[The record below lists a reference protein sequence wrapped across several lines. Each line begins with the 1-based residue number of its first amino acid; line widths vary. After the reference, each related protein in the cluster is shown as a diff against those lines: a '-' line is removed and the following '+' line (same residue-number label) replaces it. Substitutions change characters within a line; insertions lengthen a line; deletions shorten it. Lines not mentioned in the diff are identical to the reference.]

1 MSIDAKVT
9 FLSRVEN
16 EIGKIL
22 TVDET
27 NIIISLMTHEMDSFV
42 VEHGNCKSVE
52 KDECLNAYLEAK
64 KIEGRSP
71 RTIERYDRLLK
82 IVMKAVKVPTREVT
96 IFHLRKFLSDEKAR
110 GIQDSTLEGL
120 RQAICAYFNWLQK
133 EGLIEKNPASNLGAI
148 KYQKKIRKAFST
160 TDIEKLKLCCKNER
174 DRAIVLFLNATGCR
188 ISEVVNLN
196 RDDVDLINLKCK
208 VLGKGNKERTV
219 YFDQVT
225 AMALDNYLS
234 KRRDDYPSLFLNKRK
249 TRLLQ
254 GGIRFLLKTL
264 GNKAQ
269 VENVHP
275 HKFRRTLATN
285 LTSKGMP
292 IQEVATILGHDKLDT
307 TMKYVCINSAQT
319 QRSYMHYI

>member
-9 FLSRVEN
+9 LLSRIEN
-16 EIGKIL
+16 EVGRIL

-27 NIIISLMTHEMDSFV
+27 SKIMSLMTNQIDNFII
-42 VEHGNCKSVE
+42 EHSNNIVIE
-52 KDECLNAYLEAK
+52 KDECLKAYIEAK

-71 RTIERYDRLLK
+71 KTIERYERLLK
-82 IVMKAVKVPTREVT
+82 IVMKSVKVPTKQVT

-148 KYQKKIRKAFST
+148 KYQKKIRKAFSN
-160 TDIEKLKLCCKNER
+160 TDIEKLKLSCKSER
-174 DRAIVLFLNATGCR
+174 DKAIILFLNATGCR

-196 RDDVDLINLKCK
+196 RDDIDIKNLKCK

-219 YFDQVT
+219 YFDPVT
-225 AMALDNYLS
+225 AMVLESYLKSRKDNN
-234 KRRDDYPSLFLNKRK
+234 PSLFINKNR

-254 GGIRFLLKTL
+254 GGIRFLLKEL
-264 GNKAQ
+264 GNNAG
-269 VENVHP
+269 VEHVHP

-319 QRSYMHYI
+319 QRSYLHYI

>member
-9 FLSRVEN
+9 LLSRIEN
-16 EIGKIL
+16 EVGRFS
-22 TVDET
+22 TVDDT
-27 NIIISLMTHEMDSFV
+27 NKIMSLITNQIDSFII
-42 VEHGNCKSVE
+42 EHCDEQIVK
-52 KDECLNAYLEAK
+52 KDECLKAYIEAK

-71 RTIERYDRLLK
+71 KTIERYERLLK
-82 IVMKAVKVPTREVT
+82 IVMKSVKVPTRQVT
-96 IFHLRKFLSDEKAR
+96 IFHLRKFLSEEKER

-120 RQAICAYFNWLQK
+120 RQAICAYFNWLLK

-148 KYQKKIRKAFST
+148 KFQKKIRKAFSN
-160 TDIEKLKLCCKNER
+160 TDIEKLKLSCKNER

-188 ISEVVNLN
+188 VSEVINLN

-219 YFDQVT
+219 YFDQIT
-225 AMALDNYLS
+225 AMALENYLAS
-234 KRRDDYPSLFLNKRK
+234 RKDNNPSLFINKKR

-254 GGIRFLLKTL
+254 GGIRVLLKQL
-264 GNKAQ
+264 GDKAG
-269 VENVHP
+269 VDHVHP

-307 TMKYVCINSAQT
+307 TMKYVCINSEKT
-319 QRSYMHYI
+319 QRSYLHYI